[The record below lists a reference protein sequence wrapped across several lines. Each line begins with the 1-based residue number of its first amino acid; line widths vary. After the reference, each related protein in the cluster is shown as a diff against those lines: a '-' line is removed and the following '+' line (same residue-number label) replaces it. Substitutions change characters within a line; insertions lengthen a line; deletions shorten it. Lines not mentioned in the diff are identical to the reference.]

1 MKIEI
6 GDKVKFVKVLSK
18 NKTKVPLG
26 EIGIVT
32 DIDENVLEDGLNILV
47 TYRYKQTE
55 YDYEWFMEDELSVVT
70 DELENWNG
78 CKY

>member
-6 GDKVKFVKVLSK
+6 GDEVKFVKILAE

-32 DIDENVLEDGLNILV
+32 DLDENGEDGLTVCV

-55 YDYEWFMEDELSVVT
+55 LDYEWFMEDELFVVT
-70 DELENWNG
+70 DELEN
-78 CKY
+78 

>member
-1 MKIEI
+1 MKIKV
-6 GDKVKFVKVLSK
+6 GDKVQFVKVLSK

-26 EIGIVT
+26 EVGIVT
-32 DIDENVLEDGLNILV
+32 DIDENCGAGLTVFV

-70 DELENWNG
+70 DELE
-78 CKY
+78 K

>member
-1 MKIEI
+1 MKIKV

-70 DELENWNG
+70 DELE
-78 CKY
+78 K

>member
-1 MKIEI
+1 MIKV
-6 GDKVKFVKVLSK
+6 GDKVKFVKVLSEY
-18 NKTKVPLG
+18 KTKVPLG

-70 DELENWNG
+70 DEVIND
-78 CKY
+78 

>member
-1 MKIEI
+1 MKVKV

-32 DIDENVLEDGLNILV
+32 DLDENCDVGLTVFV
-47 TYRYKQTE
+47 TYRYKQAE
-55 YDYEWFMEDELSVVT
+55 YDYEWFMIDELSVVT
-70 DELENWNG
+70 DEVIND
-78 CKY
+78 

>member
-1 MKIEI
+1 MIKV

-18 NKTKVPLG
+18 IKTKVPLG
-26 EIGIVT
+26 EVGIVT
-32 DIDENVLEDGLNILV
+32 DLDENGEDGLTVCV

-70 DELENWNG
+70 DELEN
-78 CKY
+78 

>member
-1 MKIEI
+1 MKIEIGVSPNI
-6 GDKVKFVKVLSK
+6 GDKVKFVKSLSK
-18 NKTKVPLG
+18 IETKVPLG

-32 DIDENVLEDGLNILV
+32 DIDENCGASLTVFV

-70 DELENWNG
+70 GEV
-78 CKY
+78 

>member
-1 MKIEI
+1 MSKIKV

-18 NKTKVPLG
+18 IETKVPLG

-32 DIDENVLEDGLNILV
+32 DLDENGKDGLTVCV

-55 YDYEWFMEDELSVVT
+55 YDYEWFIEDELSVVT
-70 DELENWNG
+70 DELEVINDDT
-78 CKY
+78 

>member
-1 MKIEI
+1 MKIKV
-6 GDKVKFVKVLSK
+6 GDKVKFVKILSK
-18 NKTKVPLG
+18 NKTKFPLG

-32 DIDENVLEDGLNILV
+32 ALVENGEDGLNILV

-70 DELENWNG
+70 DELEN
-78 CKY
+78 

>member
-6 GDKVKFVKVLSK
+6 GDKVKFVKVLAK

-32 DIDENVLEDGLNILV
+32 DIDENCGAGLTVCV

-70 DELENWNG
+70 DELE
-78 CKY
+78 K

>member
-6 GDKVKFVKVLSK
+6 GAKVKFVKSLSK
-18 NKTKVPLG
+18 IETKVPIG
-26 EIGIVT
+26 EVGIVT
-32 DIDENVLEDGLNILV
+32 NIDENVLEDSLNILV

-70 DELENWNG
+70 DEVIND
-78 CKY
+78 

>member
-70 DELENWNG
+70 DEFEN
-78 CKY
+78 

>member
-1 MKIEI
+1 MKIKV
-6 GDKVKFVKVLSK
+6 GDGVKFVKEISEYE
-18 NKTKVPLG
+18 TKVPLG

-32 DIDENVLEDGLNILV
+32 DLDENSEDGLTICV

-70 DELENWNG
+70 GEVANG
-78 CKY
+78 

>member
-26 EIGIVT
+26 EIGVVT

-70 DELENWNG
+70 DELEN
-78 CKY
+78 

>member
-70 DELENWNG
+70 DELEN
-78 CKY
+78 